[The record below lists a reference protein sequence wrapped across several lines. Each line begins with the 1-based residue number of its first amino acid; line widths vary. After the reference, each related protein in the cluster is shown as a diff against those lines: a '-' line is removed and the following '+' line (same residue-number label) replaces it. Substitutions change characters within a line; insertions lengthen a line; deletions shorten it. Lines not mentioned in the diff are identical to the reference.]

1 MNTFVVYD
9 MHEDGKHRGGKRIE
23 GTAEN
28 LAAYI
33 FRIEDTHRCIVT
45 DTGDNFILD
54 TFGNMINNCVDKSFL
69 NELLPVL
76 IPYQLGDIDETDVPA
91 VIYK

>member
-1 MNTFVVYD
+1 METFIVYD
-9 MHEDGKHRGGKRIE
+9 MHEDGKHRGAKRIV

-33 FRIEDTHRCIVT
+33 SRIEDTHRCIVT
-45 DTGDNFILD
+45 DTGDNLILD
-54 TFGNMINNCVDKSFL
+54 TFGNMINNCLDKSLL
-69 NELLPVL
+69 NQLLPIL
-76 IPYQLGDIDETDVPA
+76 MPYQMGNVDESDIPE